1 LFKIGD
7 KVVYPM
13 HGAGVIDDIEQRE
26 ILGKENDYYVL
37 KFPVGDMKVM
47 VPINAVDKI
56 GLRDVID
63 EKEIKKIVGVLAG
76 DMQEMPIN
84 WNKRYRQNMDKIKS
98 GDIFL
103 VADVVRDL
111 SQRDKE
117 KSLSTAERKLLSNAR
132 QIIISE
138 LMLSK
143 SVDEDYAASIVD
155 RAVNG

>member
-1 LFKIGD
+1 MFKIGD